1 MFSFMAKWKSA
12 KQSPPGNDFI
22 PARLPIDPFSQS
34 FIDDP
39 YPTLRWLRLNDPVH
53 RCTTGAWMITRYD
66 DVYAAFSDRRLGNS
80 PAEHA
85 IIHRRNRERY
95 PCADVA
101 SNTLP
106 FQDAPEHTQPRKI
119 ITRVFHQFLKT
130 ANVNIEILAQRRL
143 QPFHEIGEF
152 DVLEDYATP
161 LSLEVMLTL
170 FGLPQ
175 ADGEKLKAW
184 SHCFFYLFA
193 IMPSEQIRE
202 QVDTGLLEYREYF
215 LQEISQRRNS
225 PGQDFISALVL
236 DDEGKTLSDHVI
248 ADTCML
254 IFSDGIENVDAAIA
268 NAIVSLLQQ
277 PQLLKPL
284 RKDPEKLERVVEE
297 CLRQEAPAQFI
308 SRVVKEEFSLHGK
321 LIPQGHSVLLMLGSA
336 NRDESKFQR
345 PEQIDLSREINT
357 HLAFGRGRHSCIG
370 ARLAKTMIHAGVGC
384 VIKQFPKL
392 ALTRAPLV
400 WQHRLGHRW
409 LKYLVVVY

>member
-1 MFSFMAKWKSA
+1 MFGFMAKRKSE
-12 KQSPPGNDFI
+12 KRNPLGNDFI
-22 PARLPIDPFSQS
+22 PTRLPIDPFCPS
-34 FIDDP
+34 FIEDP
-39 YPTLRWLRLNDPVH
+39 YPALRWLRENDPVH
-53 RCTTGAWMITRYD
+53 RCATGAWMITRYD

-95 PCADVA
+95 ASADVA

-130 ANVNIEILAQRRL
+130 ANVNIELLAQRRL
-143 QPFHEIGEF
+143 QPLHETGEF

-161 LSLEVMLTL
+161 LSLDVMLAL
-170 FGLPQ
+170 FGLPR

-193 IMPSEQIRE
+193 IMPSDQIRE
-202 QVDTGLLEYREYF
+202 QVDEGLLEYREYF
-215 LQEISQRRNS
+215 MQKISQRRAA
-225 PGQDFISALVL
+225 PEEDFISVL
-236 DDEGKTLSDHVI
+236 INDDEGQVLSDHVI

-277 PQLLKPL
+277 PQILKSL
-284 RKDPEKLERVVEE
+284 RKNPDKLERAVEE
-297 CLRQEAPAQFI
+297 CLRHEAPAQFI

-336 NRDESKFQR
+336 NRDESKFQC
-345 PEQIDLSREINT
+345 PEQIDLSRDMNT
-357 HLAFGRGRHSCIG
+357 HLGFGRGRHSCIG
-370 ARLAKTMIHAGVGC
+370 ARLAKSIMHVGVGSL
-384 VIKQFPKL
+384 VKQFPKL

-409 LKYLVVVY
+409 LKYLVVVA